1 MSALFYFS
9 PFTIRVFVL
18 LIAEKAF
25 GAILYGGW
33 QSSSVV
39 CLYGTRMEMCFVSLF
54 NNMR

>member
-33 QSSSVV
+33 QSSTVV
-39 CLYGTRMEMCFVSLF
+39 CIYGTRMEMCFVSLF